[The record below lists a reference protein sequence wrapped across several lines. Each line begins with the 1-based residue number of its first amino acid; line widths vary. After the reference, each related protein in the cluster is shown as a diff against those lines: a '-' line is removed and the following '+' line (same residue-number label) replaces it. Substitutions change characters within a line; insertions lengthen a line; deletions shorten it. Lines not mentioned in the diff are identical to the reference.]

1 MAISPDR
8 CSQTQKFYRMFCSNA
23 LLTSR
28 DVSDAPALGLIDE
41 EISPMSQNEYDAAI
55 AEFMRKKG
63 ITRCPTACAVPTR
76 AAVSE
81 ADRAALSDYNA
92 AKEAARIEKSKAYQL
107 FAA

>member
-1 MAISPDR
+1 
-8 CSQTQKFYRMFCSNA
+8 
-23 LLTSR
+23 
-28 DVSDAPALGLIDE
+28 
-41 EISPMSQNEYDAAI
+41 MSQNEYDAAI

-63 ITRCPTACAVPTR
+63 ITRCPTACAVPTH

-92 AKEAARIEKSKAYQL
+92 AKEAARLEKSRSFQA